1 MKYTVKS
8 MNEWLYPD
16 SAVEAER
23 HEIALCAVRGGS
35 AGFQILLEG
44 LEPGRICAD
53 FGAENSGLAFEIFRE
68 RAVKVEYNT
77 GLHGFTADWA
87 AARNYATREAPFWV
101 FDAIE
106 PIPVGGVDNADG
118 TAAVYVSVSVD
129 SDCEP
134 GVYCENISVSGENFT
149 ARIAVN
155 LTVADAVQPAETLNF
170 TNWYSIDKICAAH
183 DVELYSEEYWAILEK
198 YGKLMRRMHQN
209 VFQVQGDAL
218 RAGSVD
224 ESGRYVF
231 DFSNCERLIRLFF
244 GLGFKKIEGPIIFNR
259 DNWDAADFK
268 IDTPKGRVPA
278 LSNEGYE
285 YASAFLTAWR
295 KFLQKNG
302 WYDKVVQH
310 VGDEPHERAAADYR
324 ILSGIVRKF
333 MPGVPLL
340 DAIETHELQGS
351 MDIWVP
357 KNDYYSRNMAAME
370 RLRSLGDEIWFYTCC
385 IPGGRYCNRL
395 LDMPLMRT
403 RMLFWGAYRYR
414 LTGFLHWGLNY
425 WNDPKRPFEIT
436 CPLNSPT
443 NRLPA
448 GDTHILY
455 PLGKEIF
462 GSMRAELSR
471 GGTEDHELLKAL
483 AEKDKSLADSIC
495 STVFRAFDDCDND
508 AQAFDSLHDKLI
520 EACAKNR
527 I

>member
-1 MKYTVKS
+1 MKYSVKS

-16 SAVEAER
+16 SVINEETHFAKLFAVKN
-23 HEIALCAVRGGS
+23 GS
-35 AGFQILLEG
+35 DGFQVLLTDLPDKAVTFKLKLQNNAPLSVEV
-44 LEPGRICAD
+44 
-53 FGAENSGLAFEIFRE
+53 FSEIS
-68 RAVKVEYNT
+68 VNVECNT
-77 GLHGFTADWA
+77 GPYGFTGTW
-87 AARNYATREAPFWV
+87 RISKGFATRRAPFRV
-101 FDAIE
+101 FDALLPTENGEIKKE
-106 PIPVGGVDNADG
+106 GS
-118 TAAVYVSVSVD
+118 TAAVYVSVKADGDLSGVFKNELLIGVGDDEFSVPFDVTVSDGVLHED
-129 SDCEP
+129 SF
-134 GVYCENISVSGENFT
+134 G
-149 ARIAVN
+149 
-155 LTVADAVQPAETLNF
+155 F
-170 TNWYSIDKICAAH
+170 TNWISFKNTYKLH
-183 DVELYSEEYWAILEK
+183 GVEPYSEEHFEILK
-198 YGKLMRRMHQN
+198 DYIALMRRMHQN
-209 VFQVQGDAL
+209 TFLTQGFILSCAFVKDD
-218 RAGSVD
+218 GSY
-224 ESGRYVF
+224 GF
-231 DFSNCERLIRLFF
+231 DFSNAKRIIEMFLDA
-244 GLGFKKIEGPIIFNR
+244 GFTTIEGEHIFTR
-259 DNWDAADFK
+259 DSWGDKDFK
-268 IDTPKGRVPA
+268 VTTPKGRFSA
-278 LSNEGYE
+278 LSPEAYE
-285 YASAFLTAWR
+285 FVAAFFKAWR
-295 KFLQKNG
+295 EFLCENG
-302 WYDKVVQH
+302 WYDKLVQH

>member
-1 MKYTVKS
+1 MKFTVKS

-16 SAVEAER
+16 SIVSDER
-23 HEIALCAVRGGS
+23 HEIKLSAVRGGS
-35 AGFQILLEG
+35 AGFQILFEG
-44 LEPGRICAD
+44 LEPGDIR
-53 FGAENSGLAFEIFRE
+53 AEFESESAGFEVEIFRE
-68 RAVKVEYNT
+68 RAVRVEYNT
-77 GLHGFTADWA
+77 GLHGFTANWKTAKD
-87 AARNYATREAPFWV
+87 YATRKAPFWV

-106 PIPVGGVDNADG
+106 PIPHDGVENDDG
-118 TAAVYVSVSVD
+118 TAAVYVSVSVE
-129 SDCEP
+129 SDCAP
-134 GVYCENISVSGENFT
+134 GVYSGNIAVSGGKFTANIAVEISVAN
-149 ARIAVN
+149 
-155 LTVADAVQPAETLNF
+155 ADLPQETLNF
-170 TNWYSIDKICAAH
+170 TNWYSVDKICDAH
-183 DVELYSEEYWAILEK
+183 DVELYSDEYWAILEK

-218 RAGSVD
+218 LAGSVD
-224 ESGRYVF
+224 DSGRYVF
-231 DFSNCERLIRLFF
+231 DFSNCEKLIRLFF
-244 GLGFKKIEGPIIFNR
+244 NLGFKKIEGSIIFNR

-285 YASAFLTAWR
+285 YASAFFTAWR
-295 KFLQKNG
+295 EFLQKNG

-351 MDIWVP
+351 LDIWVP
-357 KNDYYSRNMAAME
+357 KNDYYSRNMAALE
-370 RLRSLGDEIWFYTCC
+370 RLRSLGDERWFYTCC
-385 IPGGRYCNRL
+385 IPGGHYCNRL
-395 LDMPLMRT
+395 LDMPLIRT
-403 RMLFWGAYRYR
+403 RMLFWGSYRYR

-455 PLGKEIF
+455 PLGKDIL
-462 GSMRAELSR
+462 GSMRTELSR
-471 GGTEDHELLKAL
+471 GGTEDYELLKAL
-483 AEKDKSLADSIC
+483 AAKDKPLADSIC
-495 STVFRAFDDCDND
+495 STAFRAFDDCDND
-508 AQAFDSLHDKLI
+508 AAVFDSVHDKLI
-520 EACAKNR
+520 EACAQKK